1 MITMRVVIALSL
13 ALPAA
18 ERYHLGM
25 SDAHI
30 SDHALPVTITPGPDA
45 QPYVPDPASRF
56 RVKLDARVDF
66 TNGGHAAV
74 EGFLLDL
81 PGESVT
87 PRRAAEMLVS
97 AMNLLRAGPVTIT
110 RMEVVSRG
118 VHDDAV
124 PPATDALATQAAVR
138 VAYGEVRALAAAKTR
153 DRLDAW
159 SRKFIALSPFCVVA
173 SADARGWCDA
183 TPRGDAPG
191 FVRALDDVTLAMPD
205 RLGNNRVDTLLNVAA
220 NPRVGLLFMIPGVR
234 ETLRVNGRA
243 VISSDM
249 ALRDSM
255 AERGK
260 APASVLVITIEEL
273 FFHCGKALIR
283 SDLWNPE
290 KHLAPGIIP
299 PIGRMVAEQLGSIDP
314 AKAEADTLTAYVERL
329 Y

>member
-1 MITMRVVIALSL
+1 
-13 ALPAA
+13 
-18 ERYHLGM
+18 M
-25 SDAHI
+25 SDAHLP
-30 SDHALPVTITPGPDA
+30 DHALPVTITPDPDA
-45 QPYVPDPASRF
+45 PPYVRDPTSRF
-56 RVKLDARVDF
+56 RVKVDARVDF

-81 PGESVT
+81 SGDTVT
-87 PRRAAEMLVS
+87 PARLAEMIVS
-97 AMNLLRAGPVTIT
+97 AMNLLRAGKVTIA
-110 RMEVVSRG
+110 RMEVVPRG
-118 VHDDAV
+118 AHDDAA
-124 PPATDALATQAAVR
+124 PEPALATADALATQAAVR
-138 VAYGEVRALAAAKTR
+138 EAYGEVRALAAAKTR

-159 SRKFIALSPFCVVA
+159 SRKFISLSPFCVIA

-191 FVRALDDVTLAMPD
+191 FVRALDDRTLAMPD
-205 RLGNNRVDTLLNVAA
+205 RLGNNRVDTLLNVAS
-220 NPRVGLLFMIPGVR
+220 NPRVGLVFMIPGVR

-243 VISSDM
+243 VISTDA

-260 APASVLVITIEEL
+260 APSSVLVITIEEL

-290 KHLAPGIIP
+290 KHLPPGTIP
-299 PIGRMVAEQLGSIDP
+299 PIGRMVAEQLGGIDP

>member
-1 MITMRVVIALSL
+1 
-13 ALPAA
+13 
-18 ERYHLGM
+18 M

-30 SDHALPVTITPGPDA
+30 PDHALPVTVT
-45 QPYVPDPASRF
+45 PDPGAPPYAPNPASAF
-56 RVKLDARVDF
+56 RVKCDARVDF

-81 PGESVT
+81 PGETVT
-87 PRRAAEMLVS
+87 PARLAEMLVS
-97 AMNLLRAGPVTIT
+97 AMNLLRAGKVTIT
-110 RMEVVSRG
+110 RMAVVPRG
-118 VHDDAV
+118 AHDDAAAPV
-124 PPATDALATQAAVR
+124 GDALATQAAVR
-138 VAYGEVRALAAAKTR
+138 EAYGEVRALAAAKTR

-159 SRKFIALSPFCVVA
+159 SRKFIALSPFCVIA

-205 RLGNNRVDTLLNVAA
+205 RLGNNRVDTLLNVAS
-220 NPRVGLLFMIPGVR
+220 NPRVGLVFMIPAVR

-243 VISSDM
+243 VISTDT
-249 ALRDSM
+249 ALRESM

-260 APASVLVITIEEL
+260 APSSVLVITIEEL

-283 SDLWNPE
+283 SELWNPE
-290 KHLAPGIIP
+290 KHLAPGTIP
-299 PIGRMVAEQLGSIDP
+299 PIGRMVAEQLGGLDP
-314 AKAEADTLTAYVERL
+314 AKAEADTLVAYIERL

>member
-1 MITMRVVIALSL
+1 
-13 ALPAA
+13 
-18 ERYHLGM
+18 M

-30 SDHALPVTITPGPDA
+30 PDHALPVTVT
-45 QPYVPDPASRF
+45 PDPGAPPYAPNPASAF
-56 RVKLDARVDF
+56 RVKCDARVAF

-81 PGESVT
+81 PGETVT
-87 PRRAAEMLVS
+87 PARLAEMLVS

-110 RMEVVSRG
+110 RMEVVPRG
-118 VHDDAV
+118 AHDDAAAPV
-124 PPATDALATQAAVR
+124 ADALATQAAVR
-138 VAYGEVRALAAAKTR
+138 EAYGEVRALAAAKTR

-159 SRKFIALSPFCVVA
+159 SRKFIALSPFCVIA

-205 RLGNNRVDTLLNVAA
+205 RLGNNRVDTLLNVAS
-220 NPRVGLLFMIPGVR
+220 NPRLGLVFMIPAVR

-243 VISSDM
+243 VISTDLG
-249 ALRDSM
+249 LRESM

-260 APASVLVITIEEL
+260 APSSVLVITIEEL

-290 KHLAPGIIP
+290 KHLAPGTIP
-299 PIGRMVAEQLGSIDP
+299 PIGRMVAEQLGGLDP
-314 AKAEADTLTAYVERL
+314 AKAEADTLVAYVERL

>member
-1 MITMRVVIALSL
+1 
-13 ALPAA
+13 
-18 ERYHLGM
+18 M

-30 SDHALPVTITPGPDA
+30 PDHALPVTVTPDPDA
-45 QPYVPDPASRF
+45 PPYIPEPASAF
-56 RVKLDARVDF
+56 RVKLNARIDF

-81 PGESVT
+81 PGEAVT
-87 PRRAAEMLVS
+87 PQRAAEMIVS
-97 AMNLLRAGPVTIT
+97 AMHLLRAGPVTIT
-110 RMEVVSRG
+110 RMEVVPRG
-118 VHDDAV
+118 AHDDAA
-124 PPATDALATQAAVR
+124 PATADALATQAAVR
-138 VAYGEVRALAAAKTR
+138 EAYGEVRTLAAAKTR
-153 DRLDAW
+153 ERLDAW
-159 SRKFIALSPFCVVA
+159 SRKFVSLSPFCVIA

-205 RLGNNRVDTLLNVAA
+205 RLGNNRVDTLLNVAS
-220 NPRVGLLFMIPGVR
+220 NPRVGLVFMIPGVR

-243 VISSDM
+243 VISTDAS
-249 ALRDSM
+249 LRESM

-260 APASVLVITIEEL
+260 APSSVLIITIEEL

-290 KHLAPGIIP
+290 RHVAPGTIP
-299 PIGRMVAEQLGSIDP
+299 PIGRMVAEQLGGIDP
-314 AKAEADTLTAYVERL
+314 AKAEADTLAAYVERL